1 MFSWLKKEKENQE
14 VVESVLGE
22 MKKIYKQKLLP
33 LEEHYQFFDFHSPK
47 VRTISPFKNTFYS
60 TISHRR

>member
-1 MFSWLKKEKENQE
+1 MFSWMKKEKPIQE
-14 VVESVLGE
+14 VVETCLGE

-47 VRTISPFKNTFYS
+47 VRV
-60 TISHRR
+60 